1 MASTERGALSRADR
15 GALLGFCIA
24 GIAIAAYITVF
35 SIIRILNLV
44 SGTAIPVMVEF
55 VNQPVKAPLGAGG
68 AEITLALDRAVL
80 NAPALP
86 PIAIAAGIIG
96 QILQIVTIVVVI
108 GCLLLLA
115 RSILTGTVF
124 SRRNTRLAMLAGLTG
139 LVGYAAVQF
148 FNNMLGNAAIAS
160 VTDNAVDNA
169 VITVEPFTFILAAFV
184 ISIIGTTFVIGDRL
198 QRDTEGLV

>member
-1 MASTERGALSRADR
+1 MTSTKQGALSRGDT
-15 GALLGFCIA
+15 GALIGFCIA
-24 GIAIAAYITVF
+24 GVAIAAYITVF
-35 SIIRILNLV
+35 SVIRILNLV
-44 SGTAIPVMVEF
+44 SGTTVPVMVEF
-55 VNQPVKAPLGAGG
+55 VDQPVEAPLGAGG
-68 AEITLALDRAVL
+68 ADITLELDRAAI

-86 PIAIAAGIIG
+86 PIAIATGVIG

-115 RSILTGTVF
+115 RSILAGTVF
-124 SRRNTRLAMLAGLTG
+124 SRRNTRLVMLAGLTG

-148 FNNMLGNAAIAS
+148 FDNMLANAAVSS

-169 VITVEPFTFILAAFV
+169 VISIEPFTFILAAFV